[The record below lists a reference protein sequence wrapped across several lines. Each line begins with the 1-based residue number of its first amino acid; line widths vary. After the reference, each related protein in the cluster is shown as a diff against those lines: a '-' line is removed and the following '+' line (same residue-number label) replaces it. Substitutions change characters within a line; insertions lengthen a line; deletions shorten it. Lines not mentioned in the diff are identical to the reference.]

1 MTEDEYKAGLTGLEN
16 NFEMAKKKLMWEY
29 GMSKV
34 IFKVGDIIKDERW
47 AMLIDKITVS
57 RTFGSRLP
65 EPLYQGLEL
74 KKDLNYLK
82 KCFQSL
88 KMDTAKAIWT
98 LPIFPCFI
106 FWVP

>member
-1 MTEDEYKAGLTGLEN
+1 MTEDEYKAGLTVLEN

-74 KKDLNYLK
+74 KKDLTPRKDGNRVSIYGNNAQLITK
-82 KCFQSL
+82 
-88 KMDTAKAIWT
+88 
-98 LPIFPCFI
+98 
-106 FWVP
+106 